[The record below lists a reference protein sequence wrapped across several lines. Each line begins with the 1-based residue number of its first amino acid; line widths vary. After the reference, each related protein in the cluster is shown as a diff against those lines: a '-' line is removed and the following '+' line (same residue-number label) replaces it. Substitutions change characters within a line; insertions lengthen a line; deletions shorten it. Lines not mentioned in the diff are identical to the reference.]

1 MRKRNMEENKFDLNS
16 LIGFVLLGAIMIW
29 YFYMNQPSP
38 EELERQKTESVQD
51 SIDRTQPDTGE
62 PSTVATP
69 FDALPADDADSTA
82 LAETRNRLGMFAY
95 SSTLPSAG
103 DAETVLENDLVR
115 IKVSNK
121 GGQISEVLLKE
132 YKTFDQ
138 KPLYVIRDQN
148 AMFNVAFSTED
159 NRNLQTKDLY
169 FEPVLTQNGDNQVL
183 SMKLKVS
190 ADRYLEYRYELAP
203 DDYMLGFALRS
214 QGMDQAINT
223 SEPVTLD
230 WRLRSFRT
238 EKSVKYENQY
248 TDLRYLQDG
257 EFEYM
262 NAMSDEDEETA
273 RDVEWIAFKQQ
284 FFTSVL
290 LTDEPFESAQLKS
303 VNLVKDEDIDTVFTK
318 QYRALIPLQDKN
330 GELDY
335 SMNMYYG
342 PVDYAVLSK
351 YEGRQL
357 DRIVSLGWGIFRW
370 INKFVFIPV
379 FSVLSS
385 LIGNYG
391 IVIILMTIVV
401 RIIMSPV
408 VYKSYLSSAKMK
420 VLRPEM
426 MEINEKLPG
435 KENAMK
441 RQQETMALQRKAG
454 VNPLSGCVPALIQ
467 MPVFFAL
474 FRFFPANIDI
484 RQHGFL
490 WADDLSA
497 YDEVLKLPFKIPFYG
512 DHVSLFPILASVA
525 IFFYMQMTQSQQMSM
540 QQPPQEGMP
549 DMQKM
554 MKMMMWFSPIM
565 MMFFFNSYASSLS
578 LYYFVS
584 NLLTIAIMLT
594 IKHFIIDEDK
604 IHAQIQEN
612 KKKPAKK
619 KSAFRQRLDEAMKQA
634 QEQQERQRKMKK

>member
-1 MRKRNMEENKFDLNS
+1 MEEKKFDLNS

-29 YFYMNQPSP
+29 YFYNNQPTP
-38 EELERQKTESVQD
+38 EQIATQKAEQVQD
-51 SIDRTQPDTGE
+51 SINRLSPVSNTNDAVVQSPENTTVSPTDSLSYAQTQ
-62 PSTVATP
+62 
-69 FDALPADDADSTA
+69 
-82 LAETRNRLGMFAY
+82 NRLGAFAY
-95 SSTLPSAG
+95 SASLPSAR
-103 DAETVLENDLVR
+103 DHETLLENEFVS

-121 GGQISEVLLKE
+121 GGQITEVLLKN
-132 YKTFDQ
+132 YKTYN
-138 KPLYVIRDQN
+138 KLPLYIIKDQN
-148 AMFNVAFSTED
+148 ASLNLSFATQD
-159 NRNLQTKDLY
+159 NRNLQTKDLF
-169 FEPVLTQNGDNQVL
+169 FEPTLTQNGDNQVL

-190 ADRYLEYRYELAP
+190 ADKYLEYRYELKP
-203 DDYMLGFALRS
+203 DDYMLDFAIRS
-214 QGMDQAINT
+214 QGMETAINT
-223 SEPVTLD
+223 SQNISLD
-230 WRLRSFRT
+230 WQLKSYRT

-248 TDLRYLQDG
+248 TDLRYLENG
-257 EFEYM
+257 AFEYM
-262 NAMSDEDEETA
+262 NAMSDEDEE
-273 RDVEWIAFKQQ
+273 DVTGLNWVSFKQQ

-290 LTDEPFESAQLKS
+290 IAEDKFESAKLISK
-303 VNLVKDEDIDTVFTK
+303 NLVKDEDIDTVYTK
-318 QYRALIPLQDKN
+318 QYAAYIPLQAKN

-335 SMNMYYG
+335 NMNMYYG
-342 PVDYAVLSK
+342 PVDYEVLSK
-351 YEGRQL
+351 YEGQQL

-370 INKFVFIPV
+370 INKYVFIPV
-379 FSVLSS
+379 FAFLSS
-385 LIGNYG
+385 FIGNFG

-426 MEINEKLPG
+426 QEINDKLKG

-454 VNPLSGCVPALIQ
+454 VNPLSGCIPALIQ

-484 RQHGFL
+484 RQKGFL

-497 YDEVLKLPFKIPFYG
+497 YDEVLQLPFKIPFYG

-525 IFFYMQMTQSQQMSM
+525 IFFYMQMTQSQQMNM
-540 QQPPQEGMP
+540 QQPTQEGMP

-584 NLLTIAIMLT
+584 NLLTIIIMLV

-612 KKKPAKK
+612 KKKPEKK
-619 KSAFRQRLDEAMKQA
+619 KSAFREKLDSAMKQA
-634 QEQQERQRKMKK
+634 QQQQELKKKGR